1 MNGTESIPKAK
12 YQRPPIQEAV
22 CEIRFSMP
30 SPLTKEEIERIQLA
44 WKSEYPIQQMVAE
57 QSVELHLAV
66 DRVDTKSTSVG
77 NKLITRSADGNNLA
91 QLGSN
96 FLAVNRLHPYVGWEE
111 SFRDTILARINE
123 VQSVYTL
130 KELERIGLRYINKI
144 DFPESNLCW
153 TDWFATALP
162 VPGGLGEHGGSFQF
176 HFEQQLDS
184 NVRAVINFLSLPTP
198 PESGASVILDIDVC
212 CYAKQNINAIGTVLE
227 KIHKPHHM
235 LFEGYLLDKTR
246 ELFQIRS

>member
-1 MNGTESIPKAK
+1 MNGTESTPKAK

-30 SPLTKEEIERIQLA
+30 SPLIKEEIERIQST
-44 WKSEYPIQQMVAE
+44 WKPEYPIQQMVDE

-77 NKLITRSADGNNLA
+77 NKLITRSSDGKNLA

-96 FLAVNRLHPYVGWEE
+96 FLAVNRLNPYVGWEE
-111 SFRDTILARINE
+111 SFHDTILARINE

-130 KELERIGLRYINKI
+130 KEMERVGLRYINKI

-153 TDWFATALP
+153 TDWFAMALP
-162 VPGGLGEHGGSFQF
+162 VPGGLGERGGNFQF
-176 HFEQQLDS
+176 HFEQQLAS

-198 PESGASVILDIDVC
+198 PESGASVILDIDVFC
-212 CYAKQNINAIGTVLE
+212 CAKRSIDGIRALLE
-227 KIHKPHHM
+227 EVHEPHHM

-246 ELFQIRS
+246 ELFQIER

>member
-30 SPLTKEEIERIQLA
+30 SPLIKEEIERIQST
-44 WKSEYPIQQMVAE
+44 WTPEYPIQQMVAE

-77 NKLITRSADGNNLA
+77 NKLITRSSDGKNLA

-96 FLAVNRLHPYVGWEE
+96 FLAVNRLNPYVGWEE

-123 VQSVYTL
+123 VQRVYTL
-130 KELERIGLRYINKI
+130 KEMERVGLRYINKI

-153 TDWFATALP
+153 TDWFVMALP
-162 VPGGLGEHGGSFQF
+162 VPGGLGERGGSFQF
-176 HFEQQLDS
+176 HFERQLDS
-184 NVRAVINFLSLPTP
+184 NVRAVINFLSLPSP
-198 PESGASVILDIDVC
+198 PDSGTSVILDIDVF
-212 CYAKQNINAIGTVLE
+212 CYAKQNISAIRAVLE
-227 KIHKPHHM
+227 EIHEPHHM

-246 ELFQIRS
+246 ELFQIKS